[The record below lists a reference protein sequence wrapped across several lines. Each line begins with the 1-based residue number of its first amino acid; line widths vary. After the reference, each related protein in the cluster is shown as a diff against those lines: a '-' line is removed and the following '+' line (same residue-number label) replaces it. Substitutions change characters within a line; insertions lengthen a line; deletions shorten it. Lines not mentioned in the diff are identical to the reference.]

1 MSSTAKEK
9 PLGPVTPAPPV
20 PAPSAPSGSG
30 AATLREI
37 RPYLIGAAVI
47 PVVAALYLAKGV
59 LIPIALAGLL
69 TFLLSPVVD
78 GLERAGLWRVRGG
91 RIYAVMLVVVLVF
104 SALGGAAWVV
114 AQQVLILGAEL
125 PHYRGNLKRKIC
137 GYSRGGGAR
146 GSCRGAIGGEGS
158 HE

>member
-1 MSSTAKEK
+1 M
-9 PLGPVTPAPPV
+9 
-20 PAPSAPSGSG
+20 
-30 AATLREI
+30 
-37 RPYLIGAAVI
+37 
-47 PVVAALYLAKGV
+47 AALYLAKGV

-104 SALGGAAWVV
+104 STLGGAAWVV

-125 PHYRGNLKRKIC
+125 PHYRGNLKRKI
-137 GYSRGGGAR
+137 ADI
-146 GSCRGAIGGEGS
+146 RGAGEHGALAEVQS
-158 HE
+158 AAKEMMGELQKDQTAKGEAKPVPVVVKSESASAWTGKSRR

>member
-1 MSSTAKEK
+1 MRQSNTRSTSSTAKEK
-9 PLGPVTPAPPV
+9 PLGPVAPAPPV

-30 AATLREI
+30 VATVRQI

-47 PVVAALYLAKGV
+47 LVVAALYLAKGV

-114 AQQVLILGAEL
+114 AQQVLILGADQPL
-125 PHYRGNLKRKIC
+125 PDRPDDDQRGVRDRARDRKSV
-137 GYSRGGGAR
+137 G
-146 GSCRGAIGGEGS
+146 
-158 HE
+158 